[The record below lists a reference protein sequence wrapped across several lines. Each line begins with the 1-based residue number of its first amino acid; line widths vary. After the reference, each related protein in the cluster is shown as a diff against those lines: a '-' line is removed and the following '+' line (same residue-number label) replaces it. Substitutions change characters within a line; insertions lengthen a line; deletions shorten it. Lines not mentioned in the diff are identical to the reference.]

1 MSKDFEYDPESG
13 SFRFDEGGKTTK
25 KKDSGDIGSWISYN
39 TAKKTSKH
47 PEEFGHGSLEG
58 IAASEAAN
66 NAVTGGA
73 LIPML
78 TLGIPGSGVTA
89 IMLGG
94 LMIKGLNPGYKLFT
108 DSGSI
113 TYCMILG
120 FLLANILM
128 GVIGMLIAKQ
138 VVKISVVPMT
148 ILCPVILAL
157 SLIGAYAIR
166 LNVFDVYVMLA
177 FGLIGYFMRKFG
189 FATAP
194 IVLGMILGPMAEKN
208 WRQAIVLFRGDALG
222 YFFSRPISIV
232 LAILTIGALFFPLI
246 VKIINK
252 KAAPAVDTL
261 EDTASED

>member
-1 MSKDFEYDPESG
+1 
-13 SFRFDEGGKTTK
+13 
-25 KKDSGDIGSWISYN
+25 
-39 TAKKTSKH
+39 
-47 PEEFGHGSLEG
+47 
-58 IAASEAAN
+58 
-66 NAVTGGA
+66 
-73 LIPML
+73 
-78 TLGIPGSGVTA
+78 
-89 IMLGG
+89 
-94 LMIKGLNPGYKLFT
+94 
-108 DSGSI
+108 
-113 TYCMILG
+113 
-120 FLLANILM
+120 
-128 GVIGMLIAKQ
+128 
-138 VVKISVVPMT
+138 
-148 ILCPVILAL
+148 
-157 SLIGAYAIR
+157 
-166 LNVFDVYVMLA
+166 MLA